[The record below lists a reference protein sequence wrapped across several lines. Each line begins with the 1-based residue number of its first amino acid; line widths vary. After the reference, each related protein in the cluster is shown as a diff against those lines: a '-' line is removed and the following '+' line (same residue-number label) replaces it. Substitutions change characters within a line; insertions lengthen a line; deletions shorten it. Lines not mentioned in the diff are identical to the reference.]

1 MVKEKSHTSGEFEE
15 LLDDGNLLVLFND
28 EHNTF
33 DHVIDALVEVCEH
46 DLNQAEQCAL
56 IAHFK
61 GKCGVKSGSFTELE
75 PLHNELGNR
84 DLTVEIQ

>member
-1 MVKEKSHTSGEFEE
+1 MAQEKSHSLGEFEE
-15 LLDDGNLLVLFND
+15 LLSDNSLLVLFND

-46 DLNQAEQCAL
+46 DLHQAEQCAL
-56 IAHFK
+56 VAHFK
-61 GKCGVKSGSFTELE
+61 GKCGVKSGSFDELK
-75 PLHNELGNR
+75 PLHRELGQR